1 MTVVIKSRLGLIAEE
16 AIPKASAAVRKTAS
30 DIEAGAKARSR
41 VDTGAMRG
49 SWNTQPTG
57 TLSARVSAGV
67 EYAIYNEYGTSRMSA
82 QPMAR
87 HAAHAAEA
95 PFLAAMKQV
104 FE

>member
-16 AIPKASAAVRKTAS
+16 AIPKASAAVRKTAF
-30 DIEAGAKARSR
+30 DIEEGAKARSR
-41 VDTGAMRG
+41 VDTGAMRSSWQTEVQG
-49 SWNTQPTG
+49 S
-57 TLSARVSAGV
+57 LEARISAGV

-87 HAAHAAEA
+87 PAAHQAEA

-104 FE
+104 FS